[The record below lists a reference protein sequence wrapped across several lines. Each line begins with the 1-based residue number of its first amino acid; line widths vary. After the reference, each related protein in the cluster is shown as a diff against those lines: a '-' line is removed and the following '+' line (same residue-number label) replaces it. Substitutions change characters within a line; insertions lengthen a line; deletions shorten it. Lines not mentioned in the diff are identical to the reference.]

1 MATAH
6 LLTHNAD
13 WLSTFAEAWRRRAR
27 PIRLQWQKE
36 GKYNEEL
43 FFRCSRQHFAQT
55 EKSVLFD
62 FHWSPKYCCR
72 QITGTLFT
80 LFFHTK
86 NLRSS
91 NIRIVH
97 AVTTTV
103 PLEGNIKKSKHRT
116 TTTISVFVRNKIGKQ
131 KNP

>member
-80 LFFHTK
+80 LFFPYQEPTIIKHTH
-86 NLRSS
+86 SS
-91 NIRIVH
+91 CGNNHRATRRKHQKIQAQNYYDYQRIC
-97 AVTTTV
+97 
-103 PLEGNIKKSKHRT
+103 PK
-116 TTTISVFVRNKIGKQ
+116 
-131 KNP
+131 